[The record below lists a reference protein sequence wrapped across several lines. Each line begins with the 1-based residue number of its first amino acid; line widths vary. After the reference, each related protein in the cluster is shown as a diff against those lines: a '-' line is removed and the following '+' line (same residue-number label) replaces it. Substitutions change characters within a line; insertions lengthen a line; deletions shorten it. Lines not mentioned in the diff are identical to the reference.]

1 MRMGSTQ
8 PTSAWPFRGHCLPP
22 ALCTAPCMGMT
33 VTNGSKLMYFFLNPG
48 CWKCFWDNMQDEC
61 IEMCVTPLS
70 TSCMTSDKSLNP
82 H

>member
-1 MRMGSTQ
+1 
-8 PTSAWPFRGHCLPP
+8 
-22 ALCTAPCMGMT
+22 MGMT

-61 IEMCVTPLS
+61 IEMCVTLLS